1 MNQRAR
7 MVLAVGATVLLFL
20 TVQFGALALVEPFHD
35 ADRQAVD
42 DPTDPTNSAIYFAVI
57 LAATGI
63 MLAAFKYD
71 AERLIRGLIIAVS
84 GMLAY
89 YVFTEVLPP
98 AVSVG
103 SVNALALVAAVGVAG
118 ALLFY
123 PEWYVIDAA
132 GIVMAAGAGGLFGIS
147 FGLLP
152 AILFLSV
159 LAIYDAISVYKTEHM
174 LDLADGVMDLNIPV
188 IFIIPTSLPY
198 SYLAEGST
206 DGVLENDAS
215 ATTDATSTADS
226 STIGDSSVT
235 NGSTAVADLTATDNS
250 SDTASSDDDRESGRD
265 ALFIGLGDA
274 VIPTILVASA
284 AFFLEEGM
292 IDVPGIALNV
302 PALGAVI
309 GTTAGLLVLMY
320 MVTKGRAHAGLP
332 LLNGGAI
339 VGYLVGAIVSG
350 IQLSTALGL

>member
-7 MVLAVGATVLLFL
+7 MVLAVGMTVLLFL
-20 TVQFGALALVEPFHD
+20 TVQFGALALVEPFYD

-57 LAATGI
+57 LVATGI

-89 YVFTEVLPP
+89 YVFTEVIPP

-103 SVNALALVAAVGVAG
+103 SVNALALTAAAGVAG
-118 ALLFY
+118 ALLVY
-123 PEWYVIDAA
+123 PEWYVIDIA
-132 GIVMAAGAGGLFGIS
+132 GVVMAAGAGGLFGIS

-152 AILFLSV
+152 AILFLAV

-174 LDLADGVMDLNIPV
+174 LDLADGVMELNIPV

-206 DGVLENDAS
+206 DGVLED
-215 ATTDATSTADS
+215 DS
-226 STIGDSSVT
+226 STTDGSGHGSSAADSQT
-235 NGSTAVADLTATDNS
+235 GADTS
-250 SDTASSDDDRESGRD
+250 SDAASSDDGQESGRD

-284 AFFLEEGM
+284 AFFLEGGA

-302 PALGAVI
+302 PALGAI
-309 GTTAGLLVLMY
+309 LGTTAGLLVLMY

-339 VGYLVGAIVSG
+339 GGYLVGALVSG
-350 IQLSTALGL
+350 IPILTALGL